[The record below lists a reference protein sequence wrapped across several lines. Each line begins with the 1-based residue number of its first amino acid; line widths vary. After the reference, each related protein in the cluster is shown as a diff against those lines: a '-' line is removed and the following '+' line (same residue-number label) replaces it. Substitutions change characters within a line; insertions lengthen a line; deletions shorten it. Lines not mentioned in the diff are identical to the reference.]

1 MRRQGIVLRLIASV
15 AFFCLSSFAETEYVI
30 VNNNNYISNTAILY
44 RLDASTGI
52 LTKTAVLHDGG
63 QGLPYG
69 NNDFYQV
76 EQAVTQNAS
85 CIFVFDTGTSD
96 IAAFSKASKYHR
108 VGRYF
113 NSSLIA
119 IFDGGTLALSPNGKF
134 LYASYSETENLGAW
148 KINSDCTLTFLT
160 AYSLSGNGQ
169 VRATPNGKYLLAT
182 GLGGVAQFAID
193 KPTGNLTYLGT
204 LVFRIGAC
212 ARLGVCAPYGF
223 DITKDNKY
231 VVLSSLALTVDR
243 QDAFPVALA
252 ARITSTGL
260 AHPRVWALRNS
271 AGLVANF
278 FALFSAAGYGG
289 SGDLY
294 FGTQGQSGVEPG
306 VLTTSFTERPLSFK
320 VKNATML
327 NTPRGLEGN
336 IAVTGNLMVIA
347 EYPNQIGVFRI
358 NSDGSLTLLSTT
370 TVNEQ
375 GEGLFSLSI
384 FPNTR

>member
-1 MRRQGIVLRLIASV
+1 MRRKVDAVLKLAISLVWLCAS
-15 AFFCLSSFAETEYVI
+15 AFASSEYVI

-44 RLDASTGI
+44 RLDTSTGI
-52 LTKTAVLHDGG
+52 LTKTALLHDGG

-76 EQAVTQNAS
+76 EQAVTQDAS

-96 IAAFSKASKYHR
+96 IAAFSKASKYNR
-108 VGRYF
+108 VGKYF
-113 NSSLIA
+113 NSNLIA

-182 GLGGVAQFAID
+182 GLGGLAQFEID
-193 KPTGNLTYLGT
+193 KLTGNLTYLGT

-212 ARLGVCAPYGF
+212 ARGGVCFPRGF
-223 DITKDNKY
+223 DITKDSKY

-243 QDAFPVALA
+243 QDAFPVALT

-260 AHPRVWALRNS
+260 DNPRV
-271 AGLVANF
+271 
-278 FALFSAAGYGG
+278 
-289 SGDLY
+289 
-294 FGTQGQSGVEPG
+294 
-306 VLTTSFTERPLSFK
+306 
-320 VKNATML
+320 
-327 NTPRGLEGN
+327 
-336 IAVTGNLMVIA
+336 
-347 EYPNQIGVFRI
+347 
-358 NSDGSLTLLSTT
+358 
-370 TVNEQ
+370 
-375 GEGLFSLSI
+375 
-384 FPNTR
+384 